1 MRCGCCIACPHNNV
15 HHTRR
20 CTRIS
25 NGGDK
30 TEKGVTAHL
39 TLLSD
44 TKGFRLFFGVLRV
57 HSGSV
62 CFCFAM
68 LYRNK
73 QTYYKESTRNRK
85 YKCTLRINS
94 GRKMSF
100 DTNRPS
106 RKTSTVNLC
115 CKKNNTKTEETNH
128 YYRLPQQTA
137 EPSRKQVCY
146 VGLQQPRW
154 VETLSLEW
162 SQTRCSWGW
171 NTVNTC
177 RF

>member
-1 MRCGCCIACPHNNV
+1 VDAVLPVPTITFTTQEGV
-15 HHTRR
+15 LVYL
-20 CTRIS
+20 
-25 NGGDK
+25 
-30 TEKGVTAHL
+30 TEEIKRKRELQHIWPYLVIQRV
-39 TLLSD
+39 S
-44 TKGFRLFFGVLRV
+44 GFFFGVLRV

-177 RF
+177 RL